1 MKIKKLGLS
10 GPCTIDP
17 KIFYDK
23 RGFLYESWNQDA
35 FLKKKLNI
43 KIVQET
49 YTHSKKNVLRGIHIQ
64 YPNLQGKIISVM
76 NGKIFDV
83 VVDVRRNSPTFGK
96 WFSIILDSKKKT
108 MLWVPEGFAH
118 GYLVLSKYAEV
129 IYKCTCKYY
138 PKNQIDILWND
149 PFINIKWPNKNPI
162 LSQKDTLGVELRKI
176 KNLPRWKK

>member
-1 MKIKKLGLS
+1 MKIIK
-10 GPCTIDP
+10 T
-17 KIFYDK
+17 KIKDLLIVKSKIYRDK
-23 RGFLYESWNQDA
+23 RGFFKEVV
-35 FLKKKLNI
+35 KKKILN
-43 KIVQET
+43 KNFKFDCLSF
-49 YTHSKKNVLRGIHIQ
+49 SKKKTLRGLHIQ
-64 YPNLQGKIISVM
+64 LKNSQAKLVTVPH
-76 NGKIFDV
+76 GKIFDV
-83 VVDVRRNSPTFGK
+83 VVDVRKNSPTFGK

-108 MLWVPEGFAH
+108 MLWVPEGFGH

-149 PFINIKWPNKNPI
+149 PFINIKWPKKNPI

>member
-49 YTHSKKNVLRGIHIQ
+49 YAHSKKNVLRGIHIQ

-149 PFINIKWPNKNPI
+149 PFINIKWPK
-162 LSQKDTLGVELRKI
+162 KVKI
-176 KNLPRWKK
+176 PK